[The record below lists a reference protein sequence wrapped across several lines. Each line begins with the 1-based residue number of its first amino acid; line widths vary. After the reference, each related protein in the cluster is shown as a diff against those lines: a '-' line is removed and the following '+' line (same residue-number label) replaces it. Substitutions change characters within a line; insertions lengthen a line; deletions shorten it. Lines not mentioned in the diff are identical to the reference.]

1 MPYINKTITP
11 FIKIYIKG
19 HYDTSTDFIL
29 HNKER
34 VYRGTID
41 LYKGFLTTKKKK
53 LGLYIQAIIVGVEWD
68 IEYLY
73 ERKNTTVLD
82 NVILPY
88 YVSIEDYETCAEIV
102 EIKKQLEN

>member
-1 MPYINKTITP
+1 MAYINKTITP

-19 HYDTSTDFIL
+19 HYNTSTDFL
-29 HNKER
+29 LANREK

-41 LYKGFLTTKKKK
+41 VYKGFLTTKKKK
-53 LGLYIQAIIVGVEWD
+53 LSLYIQAIIAGVEWD

-73 ERKNTTVLD
+73 EKKDFTVLD

-88 YVSIEDYETCAEIV
+88 FMSIEDYETCAEIV
-102 EIKKQLEN
+102 NLKELLQI